1 MKKLLIFL
9 FVIAIFLAGV
19 LTGYFFDHTKKKEI
33 LMRSIPADSKATNP
47 TKSALN
53 KPYSQSEATVLKLSL
68 LQDYIN
74 FIYLPEERILD
85 VKNYVDEMNKKI
97 DNISDEKISE
107 KYYLTAD
114 DDDKETKILN
124 FLNYTIDSVKN
135 DLSAK

>member
-1 MKKLLIFL
+1 
-9 FVIAIFLAGV
+9 
-19 LTGYFFDHTKKKEI
+19 
-33 LMRSIPADSKATNP
+33 MRSIPADSKATNP